1 MTWDWQEKQCP
12 LRDVDTTLLMFNL
25 VNFCTRFYKI
35 RPSNDQVQLIFFSRI
50 WPICHHGSVTHLQK
64 GSMNLDVN
72 KVILKKSLNVKGTLP
87 MAYCVDLLIIL
98 ANTLFLLFN

>member
-64 GSMNLDVN
+64 GSMNLDVV
-72 KVILKKSLNVKGTLP
+72 KVKGTLP